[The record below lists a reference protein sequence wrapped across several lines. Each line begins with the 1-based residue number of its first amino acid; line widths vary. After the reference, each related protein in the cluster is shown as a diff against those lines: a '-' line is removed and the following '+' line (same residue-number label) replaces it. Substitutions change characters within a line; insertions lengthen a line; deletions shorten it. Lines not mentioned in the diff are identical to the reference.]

1 MRKQPP
7 QQASATG
14 AGRGA
19 GRGARRVALTVLL
32 LAVALLALPMSLPT
46 PAGADSGTYVRLA
59 QLSPDMSGVTISIA
73 SVADPSRDLMLPGQ
87 PYGALSAYQRIE
99 PGDYVVTV
107 RAGNSTTPI
116 VSSAL
121 KAEAG
126 SSYTLAST
134 GAADKRALAV
144 FTDDLTAP
152 PAGRA
157 RVRVINAVASSP
169 VLDVRGPGGSAFS
182 TGLPLSQV
190 SGYRTVDAG
199 TLPLSVGPPGGPGT
213 DLAVPVGANQVIT
226 VVLVS
231 DGAKISAQPHVDA
244 AGPVA
249 VPPGPIA
256 AGYGGAADPH
266 GPLSELLLGGVAVA
280 SGLASVVLGKRGRRS
295 PSRVC

>member
-1 MRKQPP
+1 MPRHHQVVARP
-7 QQASATG
+7 SA
-14 AGRGA
+14 
-19 GRGARRVALTVLL
+19 ARRVARVMAMVVFLFALGLL
-32 LAVALLALPMSLPT
+32 VVPGAS
-46 PAGADSGTYVRLA
+46 ADSATYVRLA
-59 QLSPDMSGVTISIA
+59 QLSPDMSGVTISVA
-73 SVADPSRDLMLPGQ
+73 SVGDPSRDIVLPDE

-99 PGDYVVTV
+99 PGDYVVTI
-107 RAGNSTTPI
+107 RGAGNATTPV

-126 SSYTLAST
+126 TSYTLASV

-157 RVRVINAVASSP
+157 RVRVINAAAPAP
-169 VLDVRGPGGSAFS
+169 VLDVRGPGGSPFS
-182 TGLPLSQV
+182 TGLPLAQV

-199 TLPLSVGPPGGPGT
+199 TLPLSAGPPGGMGT
-213 DLAVPVGANQVIT
+213 DLAVPVGANQVIS

-231 DGAKISAQPHVDA
+231 DGPKIAAQPHVDA
-244 AGPVA
+244 AGPAA
-249 VPPGPIA
+249 VPPGSIA

-280 SGLASVVLGKRGRRS
+280 AGVASAVLSRRGRS
-295 PSRVC
+295 PDRAC

>member
-1 MRKQPP
+1 
-7 QQASATG
+7 
-14 AGRGA
+14 
-19 GRGARRVALTVLL
+19 VLALMVFLFALAL
-32 LAVALLALPMSLPT
+32 LAVPGAS
-46 PAGADSGTYVRLA
+46 ADSATYVRLA

-73 SVADPSRDLMLPGQ
+73 SVGDPSRDLMLPEE

-99 PGDYVVTV
+99 PGDYVVTI
-107 RAGNSTTPI
+107 RGAGTTTTPV

-121 KAEAG
+121 KADAG
-126 SSYTLAST
+126 TSYTLASV
-134 GAADKRALAV
+134 GAADKRALEV

-157 RVRVINAVASSP
+157 RVRVINAASPAP
-169 VLDVRGPGGSAFS
+169 VLDVRGPGGAPFS
-182 TGLPLSQV
+182 TGLPLAQV

-199 TLPLSVGPPGGPGT
+199 TLPLSAGPPGGMGT
-213 DLAVPVGANQVIT
+213 DLAVPVGANQVIS

-231 DGAKISAQPHVDA
+231 DGPRITAQPHVDA

-249 VPPGPIA
+249 VPPGSIA

-280 SGLASVVLGKRGRRS
+280 AGVASVVLSRRGRSAGRA
-295 PSRVC
+295 C